1 MVRVHGGQVPSTAQR
16 DAAPDRNR
24 GSFDTPK
31 LKIVGQGAVTLD
43 LIATADNPSVTLR
56 IVSAVVQQVPSD
68 EPFSQEI
75 IGHAERQGR
84 FRRAVEHRRTVSD
97 LFIELGEYVVQFK
110 VAELFEDLIV
120 AFDFGHETVEVSV

>member
-56 IVSAVVQQVPSD
+56 IL
-68 EPFSQEI
+68 ETKGKEI
-75 IGHAERQGR
+75 KFENLMHSLMFLRLC
-84 FRRAVEHRRTVSD
+84 RRPTSS
-97 LFIELGEYVVQFK
+97 F
-110 VAELFEDLIV
+110 
-120 AFDFGHETVEVSV
+120 